1 MANKKSEMVAKS
13 NRLVEASYRL
23 SMVEQQV
30 VLLAISRARD
40 EQKGLFAD
48 LPVTIRVDEFV
59 ASYAPNTDATNAYRQ
74 LKDAMETLFDR
85 HMVLHDID
93 PATQLPRVTK
103 TRWISQASYI
113 DGAGHIQFIFA
124 PAVIPFITRLGE
136 SGEFTKYKIEKIGK
150 MTSIYAVRL
159 YELLFQYASIGK
171 RDLSVAWLR
180 EAFQLESEYQTIG
193 NFKARVIDVAVAQI
207 NEFSDLDVS
216 YKQVKTG
223 RIVTGFDFKIRLL
236 ESDNPKKKASIDK
249 EFVRKNARTG
259 ESWDEAYRR
268 LLEERGQQRLT

>member
-1 MANKKSEMVAKS
+1 MAKKKSELVVKS
-13 NRLVEASYRL
+13 NRLIEARYRL
-23 SMVEQQV
+23 SMIEQQV

-48 LPVTIRVDEFV
+48 LPVTIRVDEFLSQYPT
-59 ASYAPNTDATNAYRQ
+59 ADATNAYRQ
-74 LKDAMETLFDR
+74 LKAAMDTLFER
-85 HMVLHDID
+85 HLVLHDID
-93 PATQLPRVTK
+93 PETQKPRVTK

-136 SGEFTKYKIEKIGK
+136 TGEFTKYKIEKIGR
-150 MTSIYAVRL
+150 MSSIYAVRV
-159 YELLFQYASIGK
+159 YELLFQYVSAGK

-180 EAFQLESEYQTIG
+180 EAFQLEGKYKLLAD
-193 NFKARVIDVAVAQI
+193 FKKYVIDVAVAQI
-207 NEFSDLDVS
+207 NEFSDIDVS
-216 YKQVKTG
+216 FKQVKTG
-223 RIVTGFDFKIRLL
+223 RTVTIFDFKIKLKDS
-236 ESDNPKKKASIDK
+236 EKPKNKAPIDK

-268 LLEERGQQRLT
+268 LLEERGQQRLA

>member
-1 MANKKSEMVAKS
+1 MANKKSELVVKS
-13 NRLVEASYRL
+13 NRLIEASYRL
-23 SMVEQQV
+23 SMIEQQV

-48 LPVTIRVDEFV
+48 LPITIRVDEFV
-59 ASYAPNTDATNAYRQ
+59 ANYAPNSDATNVYRQ
-74 LKDAMETLFDR
+74 LKEAMATLFDR
-85 HMVLHDID
+85 HVVLHDID

-103 TRWISQASYI
+103 TRWISQASYV

-136 SGEFTKYKIEKIGK
+136 TGEFTRYKIEKIGQ

-180 EAFQLESEYQTIG
+180 EAFQLEGKYKLLAD
-193 NFKARVIDVAVAQI
+193 FKKYVIDVAVAQI
-207 NEFSDLDVS
+207 NEFSDIDVS
-216 YKQVKTG
+216 YKQIKTG
-223 RIVTGFDFKIRLL
+223 RTVTGFDFKIRLL
-236 ESDNPKKKASIDK
+236 ESDNPKKKATIDK

-268 LLEERGQQRLT
+268 LLEERGQQRLA